1 MYDVEIMERV
11 LSNGLVCFPWGIEP
25 ADIGIDKGK
34 IVQIEA
40 PRSILSADTIDCTNL
55 YVLPG
60 VIDSQV
66 HFREPGLEHKED
78 LHTGTKAAVLGGVTS
93 ILEMPNTKPPTTSAE
108 AMADKVRR
116 GHGRAY
122 CDYGFFMGG
131 TDENLDWKNLEAIPG
146 CSGIKIFMGSSTG
159 NLLVCEDDKIRN
171 ILKQSLRRSAIHCE
185 DESRLV
191 ERNHIAKEGAHV
203 RYHCQWRDAQSAYL
217 ATARLLKIARE
228 VGARVHVL
236 HVTTAEEMELLA
248 NNKDICTVEVTPQH
262 LTFNSDAY
270 ETLGSRV
277 QMNPPIREE
286 SHRLALW
293 EAVRRGIV
301 DVIGSD
307 HAPHLLEEK
316 ALTYPNSP
324 SGMPGVQTILNL
336 MLHHCNKGMLSLAH
350 VVDLLCTSPARIY
363 GIRNKGRISLGY
375 DADFSVVDLNHQ
387 WEVKDEHMG
396 SKCGWTP
403 YHGQIWTGKARMTIV
418 RGQLVM
424 REDQLIGK
432 PIGQVLSFEQGSL

>member
-1 MYDVEIMERV
+1 MNLV

-34 IVQIEA
+34 IIQIEA
-40 PRSILSADTIDCTNL
+40 AGSLSHFEETIDCKGL
-55 YVLPG
+55 HIMPG

-78 LHTGTKAAVLGGVTS
+78 LHTGTKSAVLGGVTS
-93 ILEMPNTKPPTTSAE
+93 ILEMPNTKPPTTSIE
-108 AMADKVRR
+108 AMQDKVNR
-116 GHGRAY
+116 GVNRAY

-131 TDENLDWKNLEAIPG
+131 TEEDLDWKSLESVSG

-159 NLLVCEDDKIRN
+159 NLLVSEDEKIRN

-185 DESRLV
+185 DEQRLI
-191 ERNHIAKEGAHV
+191 ERKYIAEEGAHA
-203 RYHCQWRDAQSAYL
+203 RYHHHWRDSQSAYL
-217 ATARLLKIARE
+217 ATSRLLKIARE

-236 HVTTAEEMELLA
+236 HVTTAEEMVLLA
-248 NNKDICTVEVTPQH
+248 KNKDICTVEVTPQH

-270 ETLGSRV
+270 ETLTSRV

-286 SHRLALW
+286 HHRKALW
-293 EAVRRGIV
+293 EAIRSGVV

-316 ALTYPNSP
+316 SLEYPKSP

-336 MLHHCNKGMLSLAH
+336 MLHHYNQGMLPLGQL
-350 VVDLLCTSPARIY
+350 VDLLCTSPARIY
-363 GIRNKGRISLGY
+363 GIRNKGRIALGY
-375 DADFSVVDLNHQ
+375 DADFSIVDLNHE
-387 WEVKDEHMG
+387 WEVKDSDMA

-403 YHGQIWTGKARMTIV
+403 YHGQIWKGKARMTII

-424 REDQLIGK
+424 CEDQVLGDPIGK
-432 PIGQVLSFEQGSL
+432 VLSFEQGVM